1 MSNEELNLY
10 LKRYVISEQ
19 VFDAKISENNVET
32 LREYYNDS
40 YAKAVRLVTDDE
52 YVGITFNNLDKIKSL
67 IKDRH

>member
-40 YAKAVRLVTDDE
+40 YAKAARLVTDDE

>member
-19 VFDAKISENNVET
+19 IFDAKVNENNVET